1 MKALY
6 LFLFFVISYEHHQ
19 KRTYAIPLSVFD
31 KGIITRHLKNG
42 ANLHETATIG
52 ETQSGG
58 FFCDMAGVHW
68 GPPCFGYQGG
78 PQQTPAIPPEKSELS
93 HGNFETKCPKAIVV
107 PAHFYI
113 GALVV
118 YPPSPPTIKHRREQA
133 VKGA

>member
-1 MKALY
+1 
-6 LFLFFVISYEHHQ
+6 
-19 KRTYAIPLSVFD
+19 
-31 KGIITRHLKNG
+31 
-42 ANLHETATIG
+42 
-52 ETQSGG
+52 
-58 FFCDMAGVHW
+58 MARVHW

-118 YPPSPPTIKHRREQA
+118 YPPSPPTIKCRQEQA
-133 VKGA
+133 VKGAQHRRLRRLALDGLPRLCYPSGAAGDISSRAAPFPMNGKGRGDRVERAVKTAYFPRLDC

>member
-1 MKALY
+1 
-6 LFLFFVISYEHHQ
+6 
-19 KRTYAIPLSVFD
+19 
-31 KGIITRHLKNG
+31 
-42 ANLHETATIG
+42 
-52 ETQSGG
+52 
-58 FFCDMAGVHW
+58 MARVHW

-118 YPPSPPTIKHRREQA
+118 YPPSPPTIKCRREQA
-133 VKGA
+133 VKGAQHRRLRRLALDGLPRLCYPSGAAGDISSRAAPFPMNGKGRGDWVERAVKPLIFHGWTVSI